1 MDANGD
7 HLPPVTLAVIGAG
20 NRGCGHARW
29 ALAHPDRARV
39 VAVAEPHA
47 VRRDRLATAHGIP
60 TGAAFSSW
68 QALAE
73 RGRIADAALICTQD
87 AMHTDPAVTLAG
99 LGYHV
104 LLEKPMAITEA
115 DCWRIVEAV
124 ERAGVMLAV
133 GHVLRYTPYTR
144 LVKQLVDAGR
154 LGEVVSVQHLE
165 PVGFWHHAHSYVRG
179 AWRREDAAT
188 FMLMAKSCHDLDWL
202 HYIVGRP
209 IRRVASFGGLA
220 HFRPENRPAGA
231 ADRCLDCA
239 VEQSCPYSAVRFYTS
254 HLERDANWPL
264 DAVIERRSRDDL
276 TAALRHGPY
285 GRCVYAC
292 DNDVVDHQVV
302 AMEFD
307 GGTTGTFTMTAFNTG
322 GHRRTR
328 LFGTRGELDGDG
340 EAITVCDFLTGTSE
354 TLHARGS
361 GDATAAGGHG
371 GGDWGLMDAFIRAVS
386 TGDHAHI
393 LSGPRESL
401 AAHLVAF
408 AAERARRTGVVATI
422 PPRAQWATS
431 VPGARPRRRDGDRG
445 S

>member
-1 MDANGD
+1 M
-7 HLPPVTLAVIGAG
+7 PPVTLAVVGAG
-20 NRGCGHARW
+20 NRGSAHGGW
-29 ALAHPDRARV
+29 TLSHPDRARV
-39 VAVAEPHA
+39 VAVAEPRA
-47 VRRDRLATAHGIP
+47 ARRDRLATAHGIP
-60 TGAAFSSW
+60 ASNTFTSW
-68 QALAE
+68 REVAD
-73 RGRIADAALICTQD
+73 RGRIADAVLICTQD
-87 AMHTDPAVTLAG
+87 AMHVEPAVAFAE

-124 ERAGVMLAV
+124 EDAGVVFAV
-133 GHVLRYTPYTR
+133 CHVLRYTPYTR

-154 LGEVVSVQHLE
+154 LGELVSVQHLE

-179 AWRREDAAT
+179 AWRREDSAT

-239 VEQSCPYSAVRFYTS
+239 VEQACPYSAVRFYS
-254 HLERDANWPL
+254 RYLDRDANWPL
-264 DAVIERRSRDDL
+264 DAVVDRRTEADL

-307 GGTTGTFTMTAFNTG
+307 GGPTGTFTMTAFNAG
-322 GHRRTR
+322 GYRRTR

-340 EAITVCDFLTGTSE
+340 ETVAVYDFLTGTSE
-354 TLHARGS
+354 TLQAHSS
-361 GDATAAGGHG
+361 GDATAGGGHG
-371 GGDWGLMDAFIRAVS
+371 GGDWGLMDAFVRAVA
-386 TGDHAHI
+386 TGNRAHI

-401 AAHLVAF
+401 QAHLAVF
-408 AAERARRTGVVATI
+408 AAERARRSGMVATVS
-422 PPRAQWATS
+422 PVSARADS
-431 VPGARPRRRDGDRG
+431 
-445 S
+445 

>member
-1 MDANGD
+1 M
-7 HLPPVTLAVIGAG
+7 PPVTVAVIGAG
-20 NRGCGHARW
+20 NRGSGHAGW

-39 VAVAEPHA
+39 VAVAEPREL
-47 VRRDRLATAHGIP
+47 RRDRLASAHGI
-60 TGAAFSSW
+60 SSSTSFGSW
-68 QALAE
+68 RELAD

-87 AMHTDPAVTLAG
+87 RMHAEPAVAFAE

-104 LLEKPMAITEA
+104 LLEKPMATTE
-115 DCWRIVEAV
+115 DECWRIVEAV
-124 ERAGVMLAV
+124 ERAGVIFAV
-133 GHVLRYTPYTR
+133 CHVLRYTAYTR

-179 AWRREDAAT
+179 AWRREDSAT

-202 HYIVGRP
+202 HHVVGRP

-220 HFRPENRPAGA
+220 HFRPENRPDGA

-239 VEQSCPYSAVRFYTS
+239 VEPTCPYSAVRFYPAY
-254 HLERDANWPL
+254 LERDADWPL
-264 DAVIERRSRDDL
+264 DAVIDRRSSDDL

-307 GGTTGTFTMTAFNTG
+307 GGPTGTFTMTAFNAG

-328 LFGTRGELDGDG
+328 LFGSRGELHGDG
-340 EAITVCDFLTGTSE
+340 ETIAVHDFLTGASE
-354 TLHARGS
+354 TLRAHAA
-361 GDATAAGGHG
+361 GDATAGGGHG
-371 GGDWGLMDAFIRAVS
+371 GGDWGLMDAFIRAVAS
-386 TGDHAHI
+386 GDRAHI

-401 AAHLVAF
+401 QAHLVVF
-408 AAERARRTGVVATI
+408 AAERARRTGMVVTV
-422 PPRAQWATS
+422 PPAPDEVGLRH
-431 VPGARPRRRDGDRG
+431 
-445 S
+445 

>member
-1 MDANGD
+1 M
-7 HLPPVTLAVIGAG
+7 PPVTFAVVGAG
-20 NRGCGHARW
+20 NRGSGHARW

-39 VAVAEPHA
+39 VAVAEPRA
-47 VRRDRLATAHGIP
+47 VRRDRLAAAHGIS
-60 TGAAFSSW
+60 TSTTFTSW
-68 QALAE
+68 QELAE

-87 AMHTDPAVTLAG
+87 ALHVEPAIAFAE

-124 ERAGVMLAV
+124 ERADVIFAV
-133 GHVLRYTPYTR
+133 CHVLRYTPYTR
-144 LVKQLVDAGR
+144 LVRQLIDAGR
-154 LGEVVSVQHLE
+154 LGDVISVQHLE

-179 AWRREDAAT
+179 AWRREDTAT

-202 HYIVGRP
+202 RYVVGRP

-231 ADRCLDCA
+231 ADRCVECA
-239 VEQSCPYSAVRFYTS
+239 VEPTCPYSAVRFYS
-254 HLERDANWPL
+254 RYLERDANWPL
-264 DAVIERRSRDDL
+264 DAVIDRRTNDDL
-276 TAALRHGPY
+276 AAALRHGPY

-307 GGTTGTFTMTAFNTG
+307 GGPTGAFTMTAFNAG

-328 LFGTRGELDGDG
+328 LFGTRGELHGDG
-340 EAITVCDFLTGTSE
+340 KTIDVYDFLTGTSE
-354 TLHARGS
+354 NLQARTS
-361 GDATAAGGHG
+361 GDATAGGGHG
-371 GGDWGLMDAFIRAVS
+371 GGDWGLMDAFVKS
-386 TGDHAHI
+386 VTTGDRSHI

-408 AAERARRTGVVATI
+408 AAERARRTGVVATV
-422 PPRAQWATS
+422 PSASARA
-431 VPGARPRRRDGDRG
+431 GN
-445 S
+445 

>member
-1 MDANGD
+1 M
-7 HLPPVTLAVIGAG
+7 PPVTLAVIGAG
-20 NRGCGHARW
+20 NRGSGHARW

-60 TGAAFSSW
+60 TGATFSSW

-87 AMHTDPAVTLAG
+87 AMHTEPAVTLAE

-144 LVKQLVDAGR
+144 LVKRLVDAGR
-154 LGEVVSVQHLE
+154 LGEVISIQHLE
-165 PVGFWHHAHSYVRG
+165 PVGFWHQAHSYVRG

-202 HYIVGRP
+202 HYVIGRP

-239 VEQSCPYSAVRFYTS
+239 VEQACPYSAVRFYS
-254 HLERDANWPL
+254 SYLERDSDWPL
-264 DAVIERRSRDDL
+264 DAVIDRRTNDDL

-328 LFGTRGELDGDG
+328 LFGTRGELHGDG
-340 EAITVCDFLTGTSE
+340 EKIAVSDFLTGAPE
-354 TLHARGS
+354 TLHAHAS

-371 GGDWGLMDAFIRAVS
+371 GGDWGLMEAFIRAVS
-386 TGDHAHI
+386 TGDHSHI

-408 AAERARRTGVVATI
+408 AAERARRTGVVETI
-422 PPRAQWATS
+422 PPASTHAANR
-431 VPGARPRRRDGDRG
+431 RP
-445 S
+445 